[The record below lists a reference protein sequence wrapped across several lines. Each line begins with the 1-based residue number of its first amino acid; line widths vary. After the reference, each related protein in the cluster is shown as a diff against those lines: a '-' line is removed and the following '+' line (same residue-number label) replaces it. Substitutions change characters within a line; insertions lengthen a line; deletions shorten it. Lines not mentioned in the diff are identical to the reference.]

1 MKGNNFEIKLNIM
14 YMSIVW
20 IVLFIFID
28 IIVLK
33 FIYFIYFYLYKG

>member
-14 YMSIVW
+14 YMSIFW
-20 IVLFIFID
+20 IVEFIFID

-33 FIYFIYFYLYKG
+33 FIYFNYFYLYKG